1 MYWRLLKKTVP
12 SPEKHPV
19 GFKGQGIRALSDLL
33 FKSHNGKDDIK
44 GTSTLIMFTFL

>member
-1 MYWRLLKKTVP
+1 MYWRLLKKTGP
-12 SPEKHPV
+12 SRKHPA
-19 GFKGQGIRALSDLL
+19 GFKGQGLRALSDLL